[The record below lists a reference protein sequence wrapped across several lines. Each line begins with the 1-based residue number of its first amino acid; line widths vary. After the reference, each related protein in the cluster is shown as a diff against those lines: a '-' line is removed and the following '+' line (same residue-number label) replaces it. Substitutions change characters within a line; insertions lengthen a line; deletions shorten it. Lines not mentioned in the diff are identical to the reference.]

1 MLRFQD
7 TSFGSSVCFITNFS
21 SPRRGWLLLYVFTSF
36 IDPRHFFFS
45 YIASTS
51 EDSRLVI
58 RRPTAVTKPFIC
70 PVLMAGNLRSSNAES
85 LLSADHLR
93 LHCQAEERWRTY
105 PTEHVSLPFS
115 GLFEI
120 FRKSDD
126 HGSVA
131 RTERHWKIGSPVGSS
146 ENSKKKKSSSNF
158 HILVKNVALRNVYH
172 TNSMQRAAK
181 NE

>member
-1 MLRFQD
+1 MNVALSGHKFWLISLFYYELFVAPKGMIIVVRFHVIHRSK
-7 TSFGSSVCFITNFS
+7 TLF
-21 SPRRGWLLLYVFTSF
+21 L
-36 IDPRHFFFS
+36 S

-146 ENSKKKKSSSNF
+146 ENSKKKNPHRISTF
-158 HILVKNVALRNVYH
+158 
-172 TNSMQRAAK
+172 
-181 NE
+181 